1 MDRTSRIATVALG
14 AALALGAVGVG
25 TAVLPSIAGAQGSE
39 ATAAADTGLSHGG
52 ARHGHPRLRHLARQE
67 AQVAADT
74 IGIPVAELR
83 DGVRSGQSIA
93 EIAEAH
99 DVSTASVVDA
109 VVGDLTTKLDEAVA
123 DGKLTQ
129 ERAAAIEQRLPA
141 RIDDLVHRH
150 RAAGQRGN

>member
-1 MDRTSRIATVALG
+1 MNRTSRIATVALG
-14 AALALGAVGVG
+14 ATLALGAVGVG
-25 TAVLPSIAGAQGSE
+25 TAVLPSIAGAQSSD
-39 ATAAADTGLSHGG
+39 APAAADAGLSQGG

-74 IGIPVAELR
+74 IGIPVEELR
-83 DGVRSGQSIA
+83 DGVRSGQAVA

-99 DVSTASVVDA
+99 DVSAGAVVDA
-109 VVGDLTTKLDEAVA
+109 VVGDLTTKLDQAVA

-129 ERAAAIEQRLPA
+129 ERADAIEQRLPT

-150 RAAGQRGN
+150 RVAGQPGS